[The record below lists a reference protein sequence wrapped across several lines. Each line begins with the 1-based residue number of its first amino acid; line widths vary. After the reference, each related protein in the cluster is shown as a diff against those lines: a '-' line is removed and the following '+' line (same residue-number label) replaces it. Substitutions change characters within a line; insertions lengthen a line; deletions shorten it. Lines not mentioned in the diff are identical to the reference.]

1 MDSIKS
7 MKNLDKYQ
15 ELSNLSSL
23 LIQNKTSKAIVKLM
37 NREVTNAVENQ
48 KFNSEFDLV
57 QSNTI
62 KYSGGNG
69 EIGLYYEIDENN
81 DPAQD
86 VNVNEVTT
94 SLFPDVEITNAEI
107 SETSYNEL
115 PVISTSTGKTYLY
128 IKRLN
133 PDTEYKLDILQHKLL
148 TASDDLSTD
157 VSSNVAVKAYL
168 YSADKDVE
176 IQNAKIQING
186 KIFKLPV
193 FPWMPA

>member
-1 MDSIKS
+1 MDSIKL

-115 PVISTSTGKTYLY
+115 PVISTSTGKTYVY

-176 IQNAKIQING
+176 IQNAKIQINE
-186 KIFKLPV
+186 KVFKLPV